1 MEIWYPETRV
11 RRGQDDLYLIDRS
24 IIENKRR
31 FIETSL
37 LDKTSSEFSN
47 LQHKR
52 SVVFH
57 LFLVFFCE
65 YLDFYMYVRNSE
77 DRLQIRV
84 STVVSRSQIEFQSPY
99 IARAP
104 KVVSLLWE
112 FYSQHVSNPQ
122 IYCATELLL
131 CILLILIKS
140 QQNFLQNSEHFRLC
154 MPDGLCYNYSAL
166 PFHKKVATGTS

>member
-24 IIENKRR
+24 ITENKRR

-52 SVVFH
+52 SVVFQ

-84 STVVSRSQIEFQSPY
+84 STVVSSPQIEFQSSY
-99 IARAP
+99 IARSP

-112 FYSQHVSNPQ
+112 FYSQHVSNP
-122 IYCATELLL
+122 
-131 CILLILIKS
+131 
-140 QQNFLQNSEHFRLC
+140 
-154 MPDGLCYNYSAL
+154 
-166 PFHKKVATGTS
+166 